1 MSSSSTQIFDA
12 TPSTTIRDVEMTN
25 SPVVGLDQ
33 QQHESH
39 TSEISLP
46 PTDHGKDAYLT
57 LLCCTM
63 AQLPI
68 WGYSVSFGIFQE
80 YYSRPSSPIS
90 TASSGT
96 IATIGALQQGVMY
109 LMMPFAF
116 MVLTKYPRLRQYCG
130 PLGILITTASLTASA
145 FVDTVAGLIATQGA
159 LYSIGC
165 GLLFSPISHYMNE
178 WFVERKG
185 MALGVMWAGK
195 SSTGIAMPFVFDA
208 LLRRI
213 GLRATL
219 LVWAGAST
227 VMSLPTLFF
236 IKPRIPQ
243 HNQVQVRSLSF
254 NFLRHTSFWMMQA
267 GVIIQSLGY
276 LMPST
281 YLASYASTIGL
292 PSITGPIL
300 LALFSVASVPGGII
314 HGMVGDKTSAT
325 RAVTIASLGSA
336 LPIFLLW
343 GLSLNLANLVVFVV
357 LYGFFAG
364 GFSSTWSNMSSDIQ
378 KNDPDADSALIFGM
392 LMGGRG
398 VGFVSAGPL
407 SGVLLQAKASLSN
420 EALGY
425 ATKMQ
430 LTTLLPVMLNAI
442 RIFRIHDIDHFA
454 GIYAVGVIDA
464 VSYTFV

>member
-1 MSSSSTQIFDA
+1 MAAPSPETAYAMESLEGQNEIHRPSSNNERRQDDTH
-12 TPSTTIRDVEMTN
+12 PTT
-25 SPVVGLDQ
+25 
-33 QQHESH
+33 
-39 TSEISLP
+39 ISLP
-46 PTDHGKDAYLT
+46 PTDHGKDAYLA
-57 LLCCTM
+57 LMCCTM
-63 AQLPI
+63 AQVPI

-80 YYSRPSSPIS
+80 YYSRPGSPIS
-90 TASSGT
+90 MASSGT

-116 MVLTKYPRLRQYCG
+116 LVLTRYPRLRHLCG
-130 PLGILITTASLTASA
+130 PVGLAVTTASLTASA
-145 FVDTVAGLIATQGA
+145 FVNTVAGLIATQGA

-195 SSTGIAMPFVFDA
+195 SATGIAMPFIFDA

-213 GLRATL
+213 SLRATL
-219 LVWAGAST
+219 LAWAGASAA
-227 VMSLPTLFF
+227 MILPTLIF
-236 IKPRIPQ
+236 IKPRIPLHAQ
-243 HNQVQVRSLSF
+243 AQSQPLSF

-314 HGMVGDKTSAT
+314 HGMLGDKLSAT
-325 RAVTIASLGSA
+325 KAVTLASLGSA

-378 KNDPDADSALIFGM
+378 KDDSAADSALIFGM

-398 VGFVSAGPL
+398 VGFVIAGPL
-407 SGVLLQAKASLSN
+407 SGALMQAKAALSD

-425 ATKMQ
+425 ATQYGPMIIC
-430 LTTLLPVMLNAI
+430 TGVT
-442 RIFRIHDIDHFA
+442 
-454 GIYAVGVIDA
+454 AVFGAWAPMWKGMKAALSTRDGR
-464 VSYTFV
+464 